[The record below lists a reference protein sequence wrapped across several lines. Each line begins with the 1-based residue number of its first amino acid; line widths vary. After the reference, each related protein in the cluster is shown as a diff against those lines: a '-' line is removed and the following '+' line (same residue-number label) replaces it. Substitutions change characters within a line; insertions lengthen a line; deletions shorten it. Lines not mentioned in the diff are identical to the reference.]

1 MSRDPVAGA
10 PREPGGG
17 APRELRAESPTRPAD
32 LGEIERYLHDHI
44 PLSRHL
50 GAHLLEAGPGGVRL
64 VAPLGPNLNHRGTVF
79 GGSLSALAIL
89 SGWTWLFVNLQG
101 EGFEGRIVIQSN
113 TMDYVAPAEGEFT
126 ATCHAPSQE
135 RWTHFTDMLR
145 ERGKGRLAL
154 AADVTVGGR
163 LVAAFQGKYVAVGG
177 VADLSHVP

>member
-1 MSRDPVAGA
+1 MTLHP
-10 PREPGGG
+10 
-17 APRELRAESPTRPAD
+17 D
-32 LGEIERYLHDHI
+32 LEAIQRYLHDHI

-50 GAHLLEAGPGGVRL
+50 GAHLLAAGPDAVRL
-64 VAPLGPNLNHRGTVF
+64 VAPLAPNLNHRGTVF

-113 TMDYVAPAEGEFT
+113 TMDYVDPAEGEFT
-126 ATCHAPSQE
+126 ATCRAPSTE

-154 AADVTVGGR
+154 DADVTVNDR
-163 LVAAFQGKYVAVGG
+163 LVAAFHGKYVAVASG
-177 VADLSHVP
+177 ATTRSQLS